1 MAPGNA
7 AATGGIFGTL
17 NPPEAINHRLAPP
30 DAPIRDDLVAVS
42 VARQGFDRGA
52 GLERGIDE
60 PGVAFDE
67 RHHLGHRHE
76 AVGIVTVVGEAGHPG
91 LPVGRQQTQG
101 VPALRPPRVGHL
113 AALDHHM
120 IDPARREAMAHGE
133 AGMPGPDH
141 DGRRM
146 HGEN

>member
-1 MAPGNA
+1 MAPGKCRRDGRSLRHVESAGGDHHGLA
-7 AATGGIFGTL
+7 A
-17 NPPEAINHRLAPP
+17 P
-30 DAPIRDDLVAVS
+30 DAAIRDDLVAIS

-67 RHHLGHRHE
+67 RHHLGHCHE

-120 IDPARREAMAHGE
+120 IDPARGEAMAHGE